1 MTSPKAISFAV
12 AILLV
17 GIVLSFIM
25 GGVWF
30 DTATKTVFDSLRV
43 MKTYQVLGF
52 SVPWV
57 NIEFFTVGIPKL
69 FSFDFVFFGGQAS
82 FFKYVMYVFS
92 VGMIWGMVAV
102 VIGIIAN
109 IRSR

>member
-12 AILLV
+12 GVLLI
-17 GIVLSFIM
+17 GTLLSFVM

-43 MKTYQVLGF
+43 IKSYEILGF
-52 SVPWV
+52 NVPWV
-57 NIEFFTVGIPKL
+57 NIDFFTVGIPKL

-82 FFKYVMYVFS
+82 FFKYVMYVIS
-92 VGMIWGMVAV
+92 IGMIWGMVAV

-109 IRSR
+109 LRSR